1 MKLSLFIFASLSL
14 ISSACG
20 GTSETDVVPSPN
32 GTITMKVN
40 GVSWSGAASARF
52 IENENMVIN
61 GINATAA
68 NQETIGLVIGKV
80 TQVGT
85 YKVKSRTGNAMLYSQ
100 KAVIHSGWEDGE
112 VTVTSI
118 TTTGGKQV
126 PSGTFF
132 GTCINNSGGKVS
144 ITEGKF

>member
-1 MKLSLFIFASLSL
+1 MKPLLFSIIGLLL
-14 ISSACG
+14 ISTSC
-20 GTSETDVVPSPN
+20 GTSQNDVMPAPTDQ
-32 GTITMKVN
+32 ITMKVN
-40 GVSWSGAASARF
+40 GVSWSGVASARF

-80 TQVGT
+80 TQTGT
-85 YKVKSRTGNAMLYSQ
+85 YKIKGRTGNAFLFSQ
-100 KAVIHSGWEDGE
+100 KSTIYSGWEDGE

-126 PSGTFF
+126 PGGTFF
-132 GTCINNSGGKVS
+132 GTCINNSGGKVT

>member
-1 MKLSLFIFASLSL
+1 
-14 ISSACG
+14 
-20 GTSETDVVPSPN
+20 
-32 GTITMKVN
+32 MKVN
-40 GVSWSGAASARF
+40 GVSWSGVASARF

-80 TQVGT
+80 TQTGT
-85 YKVKSRTGNAMLYSQ
+85 YKVKGRTGNAMLYSQ
-100 KAVIHSGWEDGE
+100 KSVIHSGWEDGE
-112 VTVTSI
+112 IIVTSI
-118 TTTGGKQV
+118 TTAGGKQV

-132 GTCINNSGGKVS
+132 GTCINNSGGKVT

>member
-1 MKLSLFIFASLSL
+1 
-14 ISSACG
+14 
-20 GTSETDVVPSPN
+20 
-32 GTITMKVN
+32 MKVN
-40 GVSWSGAASARF
+40 GVNWSGAVSARV

-80 TQVGT
+80 TQIGT
-85 YKVKSRTGNAMLYSQ
+85 YKVKGRTGNAFLFSQ
-100 KAVIHSGWEDGE
+100 KSVIFQA
-112 VTVTSI
+112 
-118 TTTGGKQV
+118 GKTARLQLLPSQQPEANRC

-132 GTCINNSGGKVS
+132 GTCLNNSGGKVI

>member
-1 MKLSLFIFASLSL
+1 MKSSLLIFVIILL
-14 ISSACG
+14 ISTSC
-20 GTSETDVVPSPN
+20 GTSQNDVLPTSTDQ
-32 GTITMKVN
+32 ITMKVN
-40 GVSWSGAASARF
+40 GVNWSGAVSARL

-80 TQVGT
+80 TQIGT
-85 YKVKSRTGNAMLYSQ
+85 YKVKSRTGNAMLFSQ
-100 KAVIHSGWEDGE
+100 KSVIFSGWEDGE

-132 GTCINNSGGKVS
+132 GTCLNNSGGKVT